1 MAISTNPLAWLRSV
15 QPRRAIALLLL
26 LLPLTVGAQTV
37 RDLWLSMP
45 TSLAPYLSTSLRTQC
60 LDFYDMHTDAQTDN
74 ALKGKSRI
82 DTLTST
88 FLAATLSKA
97 HTLQMK
103 LLPASGSGSGSGSA
117 SASASGSG
125 SALGSSLGSGSGS
138 SMGSASSMVSA
149 SGSSIGSCSS
159 LVSAS
164 SMVSASGS
172 SIGSGSSLVSASGLG
187 SSLGSGSS
195 LVSASGSSLGSGSAS
210 SSSLSSCDSVLCVV
224 RSWDGPK
231 RDSEVQLFDRQ
242 WKPLQAPL
250 TFSADSFVCR
260 PDTMSEERFS
270 RLVALLDP
278 IMFSVSLS
286 PAENVLLVKLSPVVP
301 NPEDEKAIE
310 QILVQRKLK
319 WDGKTFK

>member
-45 TSLAPYLSTSLRTQC
+45 PSLAPYLSTSLRTQC

-103 LLPASGSGSGSGSA
+103 LLPASGSGSGSASASA
-117 SASASGSG
+117 SASASGSA
-125 SALGSSLGSGSGS
+125 SALGSSLGSASGS

-149 SGSSIGSCSS
+149 SGSSIGSG
-159 LVSAS
+159 S
-164 SMVSASGS
+164 SM
-172 SIGSGSSLVSASGLG
+172 
-187 SSLGSGSS
+187 
-195 LVSASGSSLGSGSAS
+195 VSASGSSLGSGSAS

-301 NPEDEKAIE
+301 NPDDEKAIE

>member
-45 TSLAPYLSTSLRTQC
+45 PSLAPYLSTSLRTQC

-103 LLPASGSGSGSGSA
+103 LLPASGSGLGSA

-125 SALGSSLGSGSGS
+125 SALGSSLGSGSDS
-138 SMGSASSMVSA
+138 SMG
-149 SGSSIGSCSS
+149 
-159 LVSAS
+159 SAS

-172 SIGSGSSLVSASGLG
+172 SIGSGSSLVSASG
-187 SSLGSGSS
+187 SSLGSGS
-195 LVSASGSSLGSGSAS
+195 GS

-319 WDGKTFK
+319 WDGKIFK

>member
-45 TSLAPYLSTSLRTQC
+45 PSLAPYLSTSLRTKC

-103 LLPASGSGSGSGSA
+103 LLPASGSGLGA
-117 SASASGSG
+117 ASASGSG

-138 SMGSASSMVSA
+138 SMGSASSKVS
-149 SGSSIGSCSS
+149 
-159 LVSAS
+159 
-164 SMVSASGS
+164 
-172 SIGSGSSLVSASGLG
+172 GSGSS
-187 SSLGSGSS
+187 SL
-195 LVSASGSSLGSGSAS
+195 
-210 SSSLSSCDSVLCVV
+210 LSSCDSVLCVV

>member
-15 QPRRAIALLLL
+15 QPRRAIAFLLL

-45 TSLAPYLSTSLRTQC
+45 PSFAPYLSTSLRTQC

-103 LLPASGSGSGSGSA
+103 LLPASGSGSA

-125 SALGSSLGSGSGS
+125 SALGASLGSGSSLG
-138 SMGSASSMVSA
+138 SA
-149 SGSSIGSCSS
+149 SGSSIGS
-159 LVSAS
+159 AS
-164 SMVSASGS
+164 SMVSGS
-172 SIGSGSSLVSASGLG
+172 V
-187 SSLGSGSS
+187 
-195 LVSASGSSLGSGSAS
+195 S

-270 RLVALLDP
+270 RLVAMLDP

-319 WDGKTFK
+319 WNGKTFK

>member
-45 TSLAPYLSTSLRTQC
+45 PSLAPYLSTSLRTQC

-103 LLPASGSGSGSGSA
+103 LLPASGSGSGS
-117 SASASGSG
+117 ASASGSG

-138 SMGSASSMVSA
+138 SMGSASGSSLGSA
-149 SGSSIGSCSS
+149 SG
-159 LVSAS
+159 L
-164 SMVSASGS
+164 GS
-172 SIGSGSSLVSASGLG
+172 SIGSGSGSSIGSASGLG
-187 SSLGSGSS
+187 SSIG
-195 LVSASGSSLGSGSAS
+195 SASGS

-286 PAENVLLVKLSPVVP
+286 PAETVLLVTLSPVVP

>member
-103 LLPASGSGSGSGSA
+103 LLPASGSGLGSA
-117 SASASGSG
+117 SASASGSC
-125 SALGSSLGSGSGS
+125 SALGSSLGSGSG
-138 SMGSASSMVSA
+138 
-149 SGSSIGSCSS
+149 
-159 LVSAS
+159 S

-172 SIGSGSSLVSASGLG
+172 SIGSGSSLVSASG
-187 SSLGSGSS
+187 SSI
-195 LVSASGSSLGSGSAS
+195 GSAS
-210 SSSLSSCDSVLCVV
+210 SMVSGSGSGSSLSSCDSVLCVV

-286 PAENVLLVKLSPVVP
+286 PAENVLLVKISPVVP

>member
-45 TSLAPYLSTSLRTQC
+45 PSFAPYLSASLRTQC

-103 LLPASGSGSGSGSA
+103 LLPASGSGSGS
-117 SASASGSG
+117 ASASGSG

-138 SMGSASSMVSA
+138 SMGSASGSSLGSA
-149 SGSSIGSCSS
+149 SG
-159 LVSAS
+159 L
-164 SMVSASGS
+164 GS
-172 SIGSGSSLVSASGLG
+172 SIGSGSGSSIGSASGLG
-187 SSLGSGSS
+187 SSIG
-195 LVSASGSSLGSGSAS
+195 SASGS

-301 NPEDEKAIE
+301 NPDDEKAIE

>member
-45 TSLAPYLSTSLRTQC
+45 PSLAPYLSTSLRTQC

-103 LLPASGSGSGSGSA
+103 LLPASGSGLGSA

-138 SMGSASSMVSA
+138 SMGSASSLVSG
-149 SGSSIGSCSS
+149 SGSSI
-159 LVSAS
+159 
-164 SMVSASGS
+164 
-172 SIGSGSSLVSASGLG
+172 
-187 SSLGSGSS
+187 GSGSS

-301 NPEDEKAIE
+301 NLEDEKAIE

>member
-45 TSLAPYLSTSLRTQC
+45 PSLAPYLSTSLRTQC

-103 LLPASGSGSGSGSA
+103 LLPASGSGSGS
-117 SASASGSG
+117 ASASGSG
-125 SALGSSLGSGSGS
+125 SALGSSLGS
-138 SMGSASSMVSA
+138 
-149 SGSSIGSCSS
+149 
-159 LVSAS
+159 
-164 SMVSASGS
+164 
-172 SIGSGSSLVSASGLG
+172 
-187 SSLGSGSS
+187 
-195 LVSASGSSLGSGSAS
+195 ASGSSLGSAS
-210 SSSLSSCDSVLCVV
+210 SKVSGSGSSSLLSSCDSVLCVV

>member
-45 TSLAPYLSTSLRTQC
+45 PSFAPYLSTSLRTQC

-103 LLPASGSGSGSGSA
+103 LLPASGSGL
-117 SASASGSG
+117 G
-125 SALGSSLGSGSGS
+125 SALGSG
-138 SMGSASSMVSA
+138 
-149 SGSSIGSCSS
+149 
-159 LVSAS
+159 
-164 SMVSASGS
+164 
-172 SIGSGSSLVSASGLG
+172 
-187 SSLGSGSS
+187 
-195 LVSASGSSLGSGSAS
+195 S

>member
-15 QPRRAIALLLL
+15 QPRRAIAFLLL

-45 TSLAPYLSTSLRTQC
+45 PSLAPYLSTSLRTQC

-103 LLPASGSGSGSGSA
+103 LLPASGSGLGAA
-117 SASASGSG
+117 SASVSGSG
-125 SALGSSLGSGSGS
+125 SALGLSLG
-138 SMGSASSMVSA
+138 SA
-149 SGSSIGSCSS
+149 SGSSIGP
-159 LVSAS
+159 
-164 SMVSASGS
+164 ASGS
-172 SIGSGSSLVSASGLG
+172 SLGSASGLG
-187 SSLGSGSS
+187 SSMVSGSGSS
-195 LVSASGSSLGSGSAS
+195 SL
-210 SSSLSSCDSVLCVV
+210 LSSCDSVLCVV

-270 RLVALLDP
+270 RLVAMLDP

>member
-45 TSLAPYLSTSLRTQC
+45 PSLAPYLSTSLRTQC

-103 LLPASGSGSGSGSA
+103 LLPASGSGSGSA
-117 SASASGSG
+117 SASVSG
-125 SALGSSLGSGSGS
+125 
-138 SMGSASSMVSA
+138 
-149 SGSSIGSCSS
+149 SGSSIGSASS
-159 LVSAS
+159 LVS
-164 SMVSASGS
+164 
-172 SIGSGSSLVSASGLG
+172 GSGSC
-187 SSLGSGSS
+187 
-195 LVSASGSSLGSGSAS
+195 
-210 SSSLSSCDSVLCVV
+210 SSLSSCDSVLCVV

-286 PAENVLLVKLSPVVP
+286 PAENVLLVKLSPVVL
-301 NPEDEKAIE
+301 NPDDEKAIE

>member
-45 TSLAPYLSTSLRTQC
+45 PSLAPYLSTSLRTQC

-103 LLPASGSGSGSGSA
+103 LLPASGSGLGSA

-149 SGSSIGSCSS
+149 SGSSIGSG
-159 LVSAS
+159 S
-164 SMVSASGS
+164 SM
-172 SIGSGSSLVSASGLG
+172 
-187 SSLGSGSS
+187 
-195 LVSASGSSLGSGSAS
+195 VSASGSSLGSGSAS

>member
-26 LLPLTVGAQTV
+26 LLPLTVGTQTV

-45 TSLAPYLSTSLRTQC
+45 PSLAPYLNTSLRTQC

-97 HTLQMK
+97 HTVQMK
-103 LLPASGSGSGSGSA
+103 LLPASGSDSGSA
-117 SASASGSG
+117 SG
-125 SALGSSLGSGSGS
+125 
-138 SMGSASSMVSA
+138 
-149 SGSSIGSCSS
+149 
-159 LVSAS
+159 
-164 SMVSASGS
+164 
-172 SIGSGSSLVSASGLG
+172 SASGLG
-187 SSLGSGSS
+187 SSMVSGSG
-195 LVSASGSSLGSGSAS
+195 S

-270 RLVALLDP
+270 RLVAMLDP

-286 PAENVLLVKLSPVVP
+286 PAENVLLVKLSPIVP

-319 WDGKTFK
+319 WNGKTFK

>member
-45 TSLAPYLSTSLRTQC
+45 PSLAPYLSTSLRTQC

-103 LLPASGSGSGSGSA
+103 LLPASGSGLGAA

-125 SALGSSLGSGSGS
+125 SALGASLGSGSALG
-138 SMGSASSMVSA
+138 SA
-149 SGSSIGSCSS
+149 SGSSIG
-159 LVSAS
+159 
-164 SMVSASGS
+164 
-172 SIGSGSSLVSASGLG
+172 SASGLG
-187 SSLGSGSS
+187 SSLGSGS
-195 LVSASGSSLGSGSAS
+195 GSSIGSAS
-210 SSSLSSCDSVLCVV
+210 SMVSGSGSSSLLSSCDSVLCVV

>member
-45 TSLAPYLSTSLRTQC
+45 PSLAPYLSTSLRTQC

-103 LLPASGSGSGSGSA
+103 LLPASGSGSGSA

-149 SGSSIGSCSS
+149 SGSSI
-159 LVSAS
+159 
-164 SMVSASGS
+164 
-172 SIGSGSSLVSASGLG
+172 
-187 SSLGSGSS
+187 GSGSS

>member
-45 TSLAPYLSTSLRTQC
+45 PSLAPYLSTSLRTQC

-103 LLPASGSGSGSGSA
+103 LLPASGSGSGSA
-117 SASASGSG
+117 SASVSG
-125 SALGSSLGSGSGS
+125 
-138 SMGSASSMVSA
+138 
-149 SGSSIGSCSS
+149 SGSSIGSASS
-159 LVSAS
+159 LVS
-164 SMVSASGS
+164 GS
-172 SIGSGSSLVSASGLG
+172 V
-187 SSLGSGSS
+187 
-195 LVSASGSSLGSGSAS
+195 S

>member
-45 TSLAPYLSTSLRTQC
+45 PSFAPYLNTSLRTQC

-103 LLPASGSGSGSGSA
+103 LLPASGSGSGS
-117 SASASGSG
+117 ASG
-125 SALGSSLGSGSGS
+125 
-138 SMGSASSMVSA
+138 
-149 SGSSIGSCSS
+149 
-159 LVSAS
+159 
-164 SMVSASGS
+164 
-172 SIGSGSSLVSASGLG
+172 SASGLG
-187 SSLGSGSS
+187 SSMVSGS
-195 LVSASGSSLGSGSAS
+195 VS

-270 RLVALLDP
+270 RLVAMLDP

-310 QILVQRKLK
+310 QIFVQRKLK
-319 WDGKTFK
+319 WNGKTFK

>member
-45 TSLAPYLSTSLRTQC
+45 PSLAPYLSTSLRTQC

-103 LLPASGSGSGSGSA
+103 LLPASGS
-117 SASASGSG
+117 
-125 SALGSSLGSGSGS
+125 
-138 SMGSASSMVSA
+138 
-149 SGSSIGSCSS
+149 
-159 LVSAS
+159 
-164 SMVSASGS
+164 
-172 SIGSGSSLVSASGLG
+172 ASGLG
-187 SSLGSGSS
+187 SSLGS
-195 LVSASGSSLGSGSAS
+195 VS

>member
-45 TSLAPYLSTSLRTQC
+45 PSLAPYLSTSLRTQC

-82 DTLTST
+82 DTLSST

-103 LLPASGSGSGSGSA
+103 LLPASGSGSGSA

-125 SALGSSLGSGSGS
+125 SALGSSLGS
-138 SMGSASSMVSA
+138 A
-149 SGSSIGSCSS
+149 
-159 LVSAS
+159 
-164 SMVSASGS
+164 
-172 SIGSGSSLVSASGLG
+172 
-187 SSLGSGSS
+187 SS
-195 LVSASGSSLGSGSAS
+195 LVSASGSSLSSASGLGSSIGSASGLGSSMVSASGS

-301 NPEDEKAIE
+301 NPDDEKAIE

>member
-45 TSLAPYLSTSLRTQC
+45 PSLAPYLSTSLRTQC

-103 LLPASGSGSGSGSA
+103 LLPASGSGSGSA

-172 SIGSGSSLVSASGLG
+172 SIGSGSSLVSASG
-187 SSLGSGSS
+187 
-195 LVSASGSSLGSGSAS
+195 SALGSGSAS

>member
-26 LLPLTVGAQTV
+26 LLPLAVGAQTV

-45 TSLAPYLSTSLRTQC
+45 PSLAPYLSTSLRTQC
-60 LDFYDMHTDAQTDN
+60 LDFYVMHTDAQTDN

-103 LLPASGSGSGSGSA
+103 LLPASGSGLGA
-117 SASASGSG
+117 ASASGSG
-125 SALGSSLGSGSGS
+125 SASGSSLGSASGS
-138 SMGSASSMVSA
+138 SMGSASSKVS
-149 SGSSIGSCSS
+149 
-159 LVSAS
+159 
-164 SMVSASGS
+164 
-172 SIGSGSSLVSASGLG
+172 GSGSS
-187 SSLGSGSS
+187 SL
-195 LVSASGSSLGSGSAS
+195 
-210 SSSLSSCDSVLCVV
+210 LSSCDSVLCVV

-310 QILVQRKLK
+310 QILAQRKLK

>member
-45 TSLAPYLSTSLRTQC
+45 PSLAPYLSTSLRTQC

-103 LLPASGSGSGSGSA
+103 LLPASGSGSGSA

-138 SMGSASSMVSA
+138 SLG
-149 SGSSIGSCSS
+149 
-159 LVSAS
+159 SAS

-187 SSLGSGSS
+187 SSL
-195 LVSASGSSLGSGSAS
+195 GSAS

-301 NPEDEKAIE
+301 NPDDEKAIE

>member
-1 MAISTNPLAWLRSV
+1 
-15 QPRRAIALLLL
+15 
-26 LLPLTVGAQTV
+26 
-37 RDLWLSMP
+37 
-45 TSLAPYLSTSLRTQC
+45 
-60 LDFYDMHTDAQTDN
+60 
-74 ALKGKSRI
+74 
-82 DTLTST
+82 
-88 FLAATLSKA
+88 
-97 HTLQMK
+97 MK
-103 LLPASGSGSGSGSA
+103 LLPASGSGSGSA

-125 SALGSSLGSGSGS
+125 SGSSLG
-138 SMGSASSMVSA
+138 SA
-149 SGSSIGSCSS
+149 SGSSIG
-159 LVSAS
+159 
-164 SMVSASGS
+164 
-172 SIGSGSSLVSASGLG
+172 SASGLG

-195 LVSASGSSLGSGSAS
+195 IGSASSMVSGSGS

-301 NPEDEKAIE
+301 NPDDEKAIE

>member
-45 TSLAPYLSTSLRTQC
+45 PSLAPYLSTSLRTQC

-103 LLPASGSGSGSGSA
+103 LLPASGSGLGSA

-138 SMGSASSMVSA
+138 SIGSASSM
-149 SGSSIGSCSS
+149 
-159 LVSAS
+159 
-164 SMVSASGS
+164 
-172 SIGSGSSLVSASGLG
+172 VSASGLG

-301 NPEDEKAIE
+301 NPDDEKAIE

>member
-15 QPRRAIALLLL
+15 QPRRAIAFLLL

-45 TSLAPYLSTSLRTQC
+45 PSLAPYLSTSLRTQC

-103 LLPASGSGSGSGSA
+103 LLPASGSG
-117 SASASGSG
+117 
-125 SALGSSLGSGSGS
+125 LGSSMVLG
-138 SMGSASSMVSA
+138 
-149 SGSSIGSCSS
+149 
-159 LVSAS
+159 
-164 SMVSASGS
+164 
-172 SIGSGSSLVSASGLG
+172 
-187 SSLGSGSS
+187 
-195 LVSASGSSLGSGSAS
+195 S

-242 WKPLQAPL
+242 WKPLQAPF

-270 RLVALLDP
+270 RLVAMLDP

-301 NPEDEKAIE
+301 NPEEEKAIE

>member
-1 MAISTNPLAWLRSV
+1 MAISTNPLSWLRSV

-45 TSLAPYLSTSLRTQC
+45 PSLAPYLSTSLRTQC

-103 LLPASGSGSGSGSA
+103 LLPASGSGSGSA
-117 SASASGSG
+117 SASVSGSG
-125 SALGSSLGSGSGS
+125 SA
-138 SMGSASSMVSA
+138 
-149 SGSSIGSCSS
+149 
-159 LVSAS
+159 
-164 SMVSASGS
+164 
-172 SIGSGSSLVSASGLG
+172 LG

-195 LVSASGSSLGSGSAS
+195 LVSASGSSIGSASGS

-270 RLVALLDP
+270 RLVAMLDP

-286 PAENVLLVKLSPVVP
+286 PVENVLLVKLSPVVP

>member
-45 TSLAPYLSTSLRTQC
+45 PSLAPYLSTSLRTQC

-103 LLPASGSGSGSGSA
+103 LLPASGSGSASA
-117 SASASGSG
+117 SASVSGSG
-125 SALGSSLGSGSGS
+125 SALGSSLGS
-138 SMGSASSMVSA
+138 A
-149 SGSSIGSCSS
+149 
-159 LVSAS
+159 
-164 SMVSASGS
+164 
-172 SIGSGSSLVSASGLG
+172 SGSSLVS
-187 SSLGSGSS
+187 GSG
-195 LVSASGSSLGSGSAS
+195 S

-319 WDGKTFK
+319 WNGKTFK

>member
-45 TSLAPYLSTSLRTQC
+45 PSLAPYLSTSLRTQC

-103 LLPASGSGSGSGSA
+103 LLPASGSGSGSA

-125 SALGSSLGSGSGS
+125 SALGSSLGSGSALGS
-138 SMGSASSMVSA
+138 SLVSA
-149 SGSSIGSCSS
+149 SGSSIG
-159 LVSAS
+159 
-164 SMVSASGS
+164 
-172 SIGSGSSLVSASGLG
+172 SASGLG
-187 SSLGSGSS
+187 SSLGSGSGS
-195 LVSASGSSLGSGSAS
+195 SIGSASSMVSGSGS

>member
-1 MAISTNPLAWLRSV
+1 MSGLSGTLVFLTVPLHGTKQKKMAISTNPLAWLRSV

-45 TSLAPYLSTSLRTQC
+45 PSFAPYLSTSLRTQC

-103 LLPASGSGSGSGSA
+103 LLPASGSGLGA
-117 SASASGSG
+117 ASASGSG
-125 SALGSSLGSGSGS
+125 SASGSSLGSASGS
-138 SMGSASSMVSA
+138 SMG
-149 SGSSIGSCSS
+149 
-159 LVSAS
+159 
-164 SMVSASGS
+164 
-172 SIGSGSSLVSASGLG
+172 SASGLG
-187 SSLGSGSS
+187 SSLGSGSVS
-195 LVSASGSSLGSGSAS
+195 SIGSASSMVSGSGS

-270 RLVALLDP
+270 RLVAMLDP

-301 NPEDEKAIE
+301 NPDDEKAIE

>member
-45 TSLAPYLSTSLRTQC
+45 PSFAPYLNTSLRTQC

-103 LLPASGSGSGSGSA
+103 LLPASGSGSGSA
-117 SASASGSG
+117 SASVSGSG
-125 SALGSSLGSGSGS
+125 SALGASLGSASGS
-138 SMGSASSMVSA
+138 SMG
-149 SGSSIGSCSS
+149 
-159 LVSAS
+159 
-164 SMVSASGS
+164 
-172 SIGSGSSLVSASGLG
+172 SASGLG

-195 LVSASGSSLGSGSAS
+195 IGSASSMVSGSVS

-242 WKPLQAPL
+242 WKPLQAPF

-270 RLVALLDP
+270 RLVAMLDP

-301 NPEDEKAIE
+301 NPKDEKAIE

>member
-45 TSLAPYLSTSLRTQC
+45 PSLAPYLSTSLRTQC

-103 LLPASGSGSGSGSA
+103 LLPASGSGS
-117 SASASGSG
+117 
-125 SALGSSLGSGSGS
+125 ALGSSLGSGSGS
-138 SMGSASSMVSA
+138 SMGSASSKVS
-149 SGSSIGSCSS
+149 
-159 LVSAS
+159 
-164 SMVSASGS
+164 
-172 SIGSGSSLVSASGLG
+172 GSGSS
-187 SSLGSGSS
+187 SL
-195 LVSASGSSLGSGSAS
+195 
-210 SSSLSSCDSVLCVV
+210 LSSCDSVLCVV

-250 TFSADSFVCR
+250 TFSADSFVCH

>member
-103 LLPASGSGSGSGSA
+103 LLPASGSGSGSA

-125 SALGSSLGSGSGS
+125 SALGSSLGS
-138 SMGSASSMVSA
+138 A
-149 SGSSIGSCSS
+149 SGSSIG
-159 LVSAS
+159 SAS

-172 SIGSGSSLVSASGLG
+172 SIGSGSSLVSAS
-187 SSLGSGSS
+187 SMVSASGSS
-195 LVSASGSSLGSGSAS
+195 IGSGSSLGSGSAS

>member
-45 TSLAPYLSTSLRTQC
+45 PSLAPYLNTSLRTQC

-103 LLPASGSGSGSGSA
+103 LLPASGSGLGAA

-125 SALGSSLGSGSGS
+125 S
-138 SMGSASSMVSA
+138 SMVS
-149 SGSSIGSCSS
+149 GS
-159 LVSAS
+159 V
-164 SMVSASGS
+164 
-172 SIGSGSSLVSASGLG
+172 
-187 SSLGSGSS
+187 
-195 LVSASGSSLGSGSAS
+195 S

-270 RLVALLDP
+270 RLVAMLDP

-286 PAENVLLVKLSPVVP
+286 PVENVLLVKLSPVVP

>member
-1 MAISTNPLAWLRSV
+1 MAISTNPLTWLRSV

-45 TSLAPYLSTSLRTQC
+45 PSLAPYLSTSLRTQC

-103 LLPASGSGSGSGSA
+103 LLPASGSGSGSGSGSA

-149 SGSSIGSCSS
+149 SGSSIGS
-159 LVSAS
+159 
-164 SMVSASGS
+164 
-172 SIGSGSSLVSASGLG
+172 
-187 SSLGSGSS
+187 GSS
-195 LVSASGSSLGSGSAS
+195 LVSASGSSLGSGS

-301 NPEDEKAIE
+301 NPDDEKAIE

>member
-45 TSLAPYLSTSLRTQC
+45 PSLAPYLSTSLRTQC

-103 LLPASGSGSGSGSA
+103 LLPASGSGL
-117 SASASGSG
+117 G
-125 SALGSSLGSGSGS
+125 SALGSGSG
-138 SMGSASSMVSA
+138 
-149 SGSSIGSCSS
+149 
-159 LVSAS
+159 
-164 SMVSASGS
+164 
-172 SIGSGSSLVSASGLG
+172 
-187 SSLGSGSS
+187 
-195 LVSASGSSLGSGSAS
+195 S

>member
-45 TSLAPYLSTSLRTQC
+45 PSLAPYLSTSLRTQC

-103 LLPASGSGSGSGSA
+103 LLPASGSGLGA
-117 SASASGSG
+117 ASASGSG
-125 SALGSSLGSGSGS
+125 SASGSSLGSGSGS
-138 SMGSASSMVSA
+138 SMGSAS
-149 SGSSIGSCSS
+149 
-159 LVSAS
+159 
-164 SMVSASGS
+164 
-172 SIGSGSSLVSASGLG
+172 G
-187 SSLGSGSS
+187 SSLGSASGLGSS
-195 LVSASGSSLGSGSAS
+195 LVSASGSSLGSGSGS

>member
-45 TSLAPYLSTSLRTQC
+45 PSLAPYLSTSLRTQC

-103 LLPASGSGSGSGSA
+103 LLPASGSGSGSA

-149 SGSSIGSCSS
+149 SGSSIGS
-159 LVSAS
+159 
-164 SMVSASGS
+164 
-172 SIGSGSSLVSASGLG
+172 GSSLVSASGP
-187 SSLGSGSS
+187 
-195 LVSASGSSLGSGSAS
+195 SLGSGSAS

>member
-1 MAISTNPLAWLRSV
+1 
-15 QPRRAIALLLL
+15 
-26 LLPLTVGAQTV
+26 
-37 RDLWLSMP
+37 
-45 TSLAPYLSTSLRTQC
+45 
-60 LDFYDMHTDAQTDN
+60 
-74 ALKGKSRI
+74 
-82 DTLTST
+82 
-88 FLAATLSKA
+88 
-97 HTLQMK
+97 MK
-103 LLPASGSGSGSGSA
+103 LLPASGSGSGSA

-125 SALGSSLGSGSGS
+125 PASGSSLGSGSGS
-138 SMGSASSMVSA
+138 SMGSASSKVS
-149 SGSSIGSCSS
+149 
-159 LVSAS
+159 
-164 SMVSASGS
+164 
-172 SIGSGSSLVSASGLG
+172 GSGSS
-187 SSLGSGSS
+187 SL
-195 LVSASGSSLGSGSAS
+195 
-210 SSSLSSCDSVLCVV
+210 LSSCDSVLCVV

>member
-45 TSLAPYLSTSLRTQC
+45 PSLAPYLSTSLRTQC

-97 HTLQMK
+97 YTLQMK
-103 LLPASGSGSGSGSA
+103 LLPASGSGSGS
-117 SASASGSG
+117 ASG
-125 SALGSSLGSGSGS
+125 
-138 SMGSASSMVSA
+138 
-149 SGSSIGSCSS
+149 
-159 LVSAS
+159 
-164 SMVSASGS
+164 
-172 SIGSGSSLVSASGLG
+172 SASGLG
-187 SSLGSGSS
+187 SSMVSGSG
-195 LVSASGSSLGSGSAS
+195 S

-270 RLVALLDP
+270 RLVAMLDP

-286 PAENVLLVKLSPVVP
+286 PAENVLLVKLSPIVP